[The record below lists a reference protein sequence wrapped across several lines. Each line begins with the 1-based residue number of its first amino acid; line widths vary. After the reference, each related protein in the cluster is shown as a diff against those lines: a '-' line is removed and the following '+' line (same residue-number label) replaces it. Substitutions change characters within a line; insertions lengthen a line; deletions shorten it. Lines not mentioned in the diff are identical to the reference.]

1 MTSRPALLRSC
12 GHSILALTTL
22 FLAFQPSASF
32 ARVDDAGAAPLVAP
46 RTGSSINSPAS
57 SDAMPDSAMLHSS
70 ELSPSSTTTNGI
82 SIPTP
87 PPPASANLTNDAT
100 QLAMQAEQA
109 AMQAQAEAD
118 AAAAKRELEH
128 NRKSFNRASTGL
140 LPLSPDQ
147 VRTFM
152 RHLQQTQEA
161 AMPPYEGTP
170 KGKVRVATIQLD
182 PGAEPPLIHLA
193 AGYVTTI
200 NILDASGEP
209 WPILDVGVGG
219 NFDISPTKADMHIV
233 RIMPL
238 TRYSSGNLSV
248 VLKDLTTPVVFRLA
262 ADTTSDVDLRFDAR
276 VPKFGPSAKIPL
288 VDHSRLEAGDETIMA
303 FLQNLPPKDAKR
315 VKVAGLDARTMA
327 WTLGDHTY
335 VRSPLSLLSPA
346 YNASVNSSD
355 GMAVYEIGSAP
366 VLLMSD
372 NGAVVRAHI
381 LRDDEHDR

>member
-1 MTSRPALLRSC
+1 MLIRHVLDFSGFSRRRLCVVLAGIAVATMPAA
-12 GHSILALTTL
+12 GFAATT
-22 FLAFQPSASF
+22 
-32 ARVDDAGAAPLVAP
+32 AAPTSDSSFTPSLVSPKSSGTPLDAP
-46 RTGSSINSPAS
+46 TSS
-57 SDAMPDSAMLHSS
+57 
-70 ELSPSSTTTNGI
+70 NGI

-87 PPPASANLTNDAT
+87 PPPSSATLTNDAN
-100 QLAMQAEQA
+100 QIALQAEQA
-109 AMQAQAEAD
+109 AQQAKAEAD
-118 AAAAKRELEH
+118 AAQAERDLEH
-128 NRKSFNRASTGL
+128 NRKSFSRASTGL

-161 AMPPYEGTP
+161 AMPPYEGPP
-170 KGKVRVATIQLD
+170 KGKVRIATISLD
-182 PGAEPPLIHLA
+182 PGAEPPLVHLA

-200 NILDASGEP
+200 NILDATGEP

-219 NFDISPTKADMHIV
+219 NFDVSPTKADTHIV

-248 VLKDLTTPVVFRLA
+248 LLKDLTTPVVFRLA
-262 ADTTSDVDLRFDAR
+262 ADTTTDVDMRFDAR
-276 VPKFGPSAKIPL
+276 VPKFGPGAKIPL

-315 VKVAGLDARTMA
+315 VKIGGLDGRTLA
-327 WTLGDHTY
+327 WSLGDKVY
-335 VRSPLSLLSPA
+335 VRTPLTLLSPA
-346 YNASVNSSD
+346 WNASVNSAD

-372 NGAVVRAHI
+372 NGAVVRAH
-381 LRDDEHDR
+381 LLQDDDHDR

>member
-1 MTSRPALLRSC
+1 MTRRSYSLLPSGTCLLTAAAFVLLAATPAHAQATAPTTDSAEPALVMPKIPATPSV
-12 GHSILALTTL
+12 
-22 FLAFQPSASF
+22 QPPAI
-32 ARVDDAGAAPLVAP
+32 AG
-46 RTGSSINSPAS
+46 
-57 SDAMPDSAMLHSS
+57 
-70 ELSPSSTTTNGI
+70 GI
-82 SIPTP
+82 SIPNPAP
-87 PPPASANLTNDAT
+87 PTGMLTNDAG
-100 QLAMQAEQA
+100 QLAIQAEQA

-128 NRKSFNRASTGL
+128 NRKSYSRASTGL

-147 VRTFM
+147 VRGFM

-170 KGKVRVATIQLD
+170 KGKARIATISLD
-182 PGAEPPLIHLA
+182 PGAEAPLIHLA

-200 NILDASGEP
+200 NILDATGEP

-219 NFDISPTKADMHIV
+219 NFDISPTKADTHIV

-248 VLKDLTTPVVFRLA
+248 LLKDLTTPVIFRLA

-276 VPKFGPSAKIPL
+276 VPKFGPTAKVPI

-315 VKVAGLDARTMA
+315 MKIAGLDARTMA
-327 WTLGDHTY
+327 WSLGDHVY
-335 VRSPLSLLSPA
+335 VRTPLSLLSPA
-346 YNASVNSSD
+346 WNASVNSAD

-381 LRDDEHDR
+381 IQDDEHDR

>member
-1 MTSRPALLRSC
+1 V
-12 GHSILALTTL
+12 TL
-22 FLAFQPSASF
+22 S
-32 ARVDDAGAAPLVAP
+32 
-46 RTGSSINSPAS
+46 
-57 SDAMPDSAMLHSS
+57 
-70 ELSPSSTTTNGI
+70 
-82 SIPTP
+82 
-87 PPPASANLTNDAT
+87 NDAS
-100 QLAMQAEQA
+100 QIAAQAEQA

-128 NRKSFNRASTGL
+128 NRKSYSRASTGL

-161 AMPPYEGTP
+161 AMPPYEGQP
-170 KGKVRVATIQLD
+170 KGKIRIATIVLD
-182 PGAEPPLIHLA
+182 PGAEPPMLHLA

-200 NILDASGEP
+200 NMLDATGEP

-219 NFDISPTKADMHIV
+219 NFDISPTKADTHIV

-238 TRYSSGNLSV
+238 TRYSSGNISV
-248 VLKDLTTPVVFRLA
+248 LLKDLTTPIIFRLS

-276 VPKFGPSAKIPL
+276 VPKFGPGAKIPL
-288 VDHSRLEAGDETIMA
+288 VDRSRLEAGDETIMA

-315 VKVAGLDARTMA
+315 VKVGGLDGRTLA
-327 WTLGDHTY
+327 WALNDKVY
-335 VRSPLSLLSPA
+335 VRTPLSLLSPA
-346 YNASVNSSD
+346 WNASVNSAD
-355 GMAVYEIGSAP
+355 GMAVYEIGDAP

-381 LRDDEHDR
+381 LRDDDHDR